1 LKEKLISNFVK
12 MDKLVKGL
20 VLVTTLGL
28 VLNLF
33 DFFSY
38 NHADWVCYAVLVL
51 SGLYFVVR
59 KYRFR
64 DESNG

>member
-1 LKEKLISNFVK
+1 MREELISNCIK

-20 VLVTTLGL
+20 MVLTTIGL

-38 NHADWVCYAVLVL
+38 NHADLVCYALLIL
-51 SGLYFVVR
+51 SGAYFIVK

-64 DESNG
+64 NE

>member
-1 LKEKLISNFVK
+1 
-12 MDKLVKGL
+12 MDKLVKVL

-38 NHADWVCYAVLVL
+38 RHADLVCYALLIL
-51 SGLYFVVR
+51 SGVYFLVK

>member
-1 LKEKLISNFVK
+1 

-20 VLVTTLGL
+20 VLVTTVAL

-38 NHADWVCYAVLVL
+38 SHMEWVCYALLVL
-51 SGLYFVVR
+51 SGLYFLLR
-59 KYRFR
+59 RYRFR
-64 DESNG
+64 GE

>member
-1 LKEKLISNFVK
+1 

-20 VLVTTLGL
+20 VLVTTMGL

-38 NHADWVCYAVLVL
+38 NHVDLVCYALLIL
-51 SGLYFVVR
+51 SGAYFLVK

>member
-1 LKEKLISNFVK
+1 

-20 VLVTTLGL
+20 MVLTTIGL

-38 NHADWVCYAVLVL
+38 NHADLVCYALLIL
-51 SGLYFVVR
+51 SGAYFIVK

-64 DESNG
+64 NE

>member
-1 LKEKLISNFVK
+1 

-20 VLVTTLGL
+20 VLLTTMGL

-38 NHADWVCYAVLVL
+38 GHADLVCYALLIL
-51 SGLYFVVR
+51 SGVYFLIK
-59 KYRFR
+59 KYRLR
-64 DESNG
+64 NEG